1 MNAGKTIY
9 VYFDHRSAR
18 QAPVLLGTLM
28 AQQVR
33 GKEVFSFEFSKDW
46 LKHNHGQ
53 ALDPDLQ
60 LYAGPQFTMKPNFG
74 LFMDS
79 APDRWGGSS
88 CSAGRHTGLV
98 ARGNRRGF

>member
-1 MNAGKTIY
+1 MNTGKTIY

-18 QAPVLLGTLM
+18 QAPVLLGMLT

-46 LKHNHGQ
+46 LREHPGQ

-60 LYAGPQFTMKPNFG
+60 LYASP
-74 LFMDS
+74 
-79 APDRWGGSS
+79 
-88 CSAGRHTGLV
+88 C
-98 ARGNRRGF
+98 